1 MMQQHWQSLAEKFSL
16 LSMRERFLIA
26 FLLIFIMVYSLY
38 SLVLEPNYI
47 AANQAQARLNTLT
60 QQQQQLSFDKTE
72 LQRVL
77 AHDPN
82 AEIKL
87 RIARAETELS
97 NAEDELT
104 LFTADLIDSKQ
115 MALVLGDVLQQA
127 KKVKLLVIESLP
139 ATALNT
145 QSATDKDVDTQ
156 AATQPASADI
166 QLYQHGLRITLTGTF
181 FDIQT
186 YLNTIEQLPK
196 KFYWRIFD
204 YQMQRYPQAEVVME
218 IYTLS
223 MNKEFIRG

>member
-1 MMQQHWQSLAEKFSL
+1 MMQQHWQTLAEKFSL
-16 LSMRERFLIA
+16 LSMRER
-26 FLLIFIMVYSLY
+26 LLIVFALMFIIVYTLY
-38 SLVLEPNYI
+38 SLVLEPNYK
-47 AANQAQARLNTLT
+47 AANHSQAQLTTLT
-60 QQQQQLSFDKTE
+60 QQQQQLSFDKAE

-77 AHDPN
+77 ARDPN

-87 RIARAETELS
+87 RIARAQTELN

-115 MALVLGDVLQQA
+115 MALVLGDVLQRA
-127 KKVKLLVIESLP
+127 KKVKLLAIESLP
-139 ATALNT
+139 ATVLKAPSETEQGAVN
-145 QSATDKDVDTQ
+145 QADSPSAN
-156 AATQPASADI
+156 AEI

-181 FDIQT
+181 FDIQA

>member
-16 LSMRERFLIA
+16 LSMRERFLIVFA
-26 FLLIFIMVYSLY
+26 LIFILVYSLY
-38 SLVLEPNYI
+38 SLVLAPNYK
-47 AANQAQARLNTLT
+47 AVSQAQAQLTTLT

-87 RIARAETELS
+87 RITRAQTELS
-97 NAEDELT
+97 NAENKLT

-127 KKVKLLVIESLP
+127 KKVKLLAIESLP

-145 QSATDKDVDTQ
+145 QSKTDKDIDKQ
-156 AATQPASADI
+156 ATTPAPNAEI

-181 FDIQT
+181 FDIQA

>member
-16 LSMRERFLIA
+16 LSMRERFLIVFA
-26 FLLIFIMVYSLY
+26 LIFILVYSLY
-38 SLVLEPNYI
+38 SLVLAPNYK
-47 AANQAQARLNTLT
+47 AVSQAQAQLTTLT

-87 RIARAETELS
+87 RITRAQTELS
-97 NAEDELT
+97 NAENKLT

-127 KKVKLLVIESLP
+127 KKVKLLAIESLP

-145 QSATDKDVDTQ
+145 QSKTDKDIDKQ
-156 AATQPASADI
+156 ATTSAPNAEI

-181 FDIQT
+181 FDIQA

>member
-1 MMQQHWQSLAEKFSL
+1 MMQQHWQSLTEKFSL
-16 LSMRERFLIA
+16 LSMRERLLIA
-26 FLLIFIMVYSLY
+26 FALIFIIVYSLY
-38 SLVLEPNYI
+38 SLVLEPTYK
-47 AANQAQARLNTLT
+47 AANQAQAQLTTLT
-60 QQQQQLSFDKTE
+60 QQQQQLSFDKAE
-72 LQRVL
+72 LQRIL
-77 AHDPN
+77 ARDPN

-87 RIARAETELS
+87 RIARAQTELN

-127 KKVKLLVIESLP
+127 TKVKLLAIESLP

-145 QSATDKDVDTQ
+145 QPETDKDVDTQ
-156 AATQPASADI
+156 TDTPPATADI